1 MDIPIRRYKE
11 KMRSKKRSAPLLFIS
26 LSALTL
32 LTFASSLYGQTKKD
46 TLTFR
51 VMGYNVENLF
61 DCRHDTLK
69 NDYEFL
75 PDAVRHWNYSKY
87 KKKLDAVARVIIAV
101 GEWSP
106 PALVALCEVEND
118 SVLRDLTHYSVLREA
133 DYRYVIT
140 HSPDERG
147 INVALL
153 YQRGLFKLLSGQSYS
168 VTKAHKSNRP
178 TRDILHVSG
187 LLLNKD
193 TLDVFVVH
201 FPSRSG
207 GAKASEPYRLSAAQR
222 LKEVTDSLFR
232 VRTHPQIIVMG
243 DFNDYPCNK
252 SVQKILR
259 AGVPPIEADSS
270 DTRALYHLLARKNI
284 ADKHFGSYKYQGEWG
299 LLDHIILS
307 GNLLITDSP
316 LSTAEAKAGI
326 FSAPF
331 LLTEDKKYG
340 DSQPFRTYYGM
351 KYQAGYITILI
362 GILIELQIKLTHHH
376 QQVVE
381 NIGLNT
387 FVFLPHLIT
396 RKEIDLNGNSIG
408 SRFLL
413 ADN

>member
-51 VMGYNVENLF
+51 IMGYNVENLF

-118 SVLRDLTHYSVLREA
+118 SVLRDLTRYSVLREA

-270 DTRALYHLLARKNI
+270 DTRALYHLLARKSI

-351 KYQAGYITILI
+351 KYQAGYSD
-362 GILIELQIKLTHHH
+362 H
-376 QQVVE
+376 
-381 NIGLNT
+381 
-387 FVFLPHLIT
+387 LPVWAEFTL
-396 RKEIDLNGNSIG
+396 RY
-408 SRFLL
+408 
-413 ADN
+413 